1 MILNEVII
9 MKNITIFWVVFC
21 VLLISLWVDNSIE
34 RKKTL
39 EYQTRIQT
47 LEKSN
52 KESYQELIVSLK
64 HVQSQIDT
72 IIKSNNEK

>member
-1 MILNEVII
+1 